1 MNISMEREAIVSAT
15 ELVKNFASIR
25 KKAKDGLNMIVF
37 KNNKPD
43 LALVDIDEYANLLKM
58 AELL

>member
-25 KKAKDGLNMIVF
+25 KKAKAGKEN
-37 KNNKPD
+37 PQWRH
-43 LALVDIDEYANLLKM
+43 LVKFH
-58 AELL
+58 